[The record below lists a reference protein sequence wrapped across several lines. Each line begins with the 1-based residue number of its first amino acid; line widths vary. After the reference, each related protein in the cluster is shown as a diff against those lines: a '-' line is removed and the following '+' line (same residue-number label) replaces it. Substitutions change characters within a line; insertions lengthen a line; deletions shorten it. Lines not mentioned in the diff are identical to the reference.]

1 MDKSREIENILKEHG
16 AVFHRRK
23 KHLVWRFPDGK
34 IFIQASTASDE
45 RSVANN
51 LGDLKK
57 LLGLQS
63 EHKEGV
69 RRLKTRTAGRS
80 EQSFTRHS
88 SRSPNTS
95 LADQLKAV
103 GIGQRAK
110 FEERIETLER
120 QLELAL
126 EEKPESWSD
135 LIAGIKRKVWK

>member
-1 MDKSREIENILKEHG
+1 M
-16 AVFHRRK
+16 
-23 KHLVWRFPDGK
+23 
-34 IFIQASTASDE
+34 
-45 RSVANN
+45 ANN

-88 SRSPNTS
+88 SLTPNTS
-95 LADQLKAV
+95 LADQLKVV
-103 GIGQRAK
+103 GTVERVSR
-110 FEERIETLER
+110 ERIETLER

>member
-1 MDKSREIENILKEHG
+1 MDKSREIESILKEHG
-16 AVFHRRK
+16 AVLHRRK

-45 RSVANN
+45 RSIANN

-63 EHKEGV
+63 EHKEGE
-69 RRLKTRTAGRS
+69 RRVKTRTAGRS
-80 EQSFTRHS
+80 EQPRRYST
-88 SRSPNTS
+88 RSPNSS
-95 LADQLKAV
+95 LGDQLHVTGVAE
-103 GIGQRAK
+103 RAHQ
-110 FEERIETLER
+110 ERVETLER

>member
-1 MDKSREIENILKEHG
+1 MDKSREIESILKEHG
-16 AVFHRRK
+16 AVLHRRK
-23 KHLVWRFPDGK
+23 KHLVWRFPDGR
-34 IFIQASTASDE
+34 IFIQAATASDE

-69 RRLKTRTAGRS
+69 RRVKTRTAGRS

-88 SRSPNTS
+88 SRTPNTS
-95 LADQLKAV
+95 LADQLKVVGAV
-103 GIGQRAK
+103 ERAHQ
-110 FEERIETLER
+110 ERIDTLER